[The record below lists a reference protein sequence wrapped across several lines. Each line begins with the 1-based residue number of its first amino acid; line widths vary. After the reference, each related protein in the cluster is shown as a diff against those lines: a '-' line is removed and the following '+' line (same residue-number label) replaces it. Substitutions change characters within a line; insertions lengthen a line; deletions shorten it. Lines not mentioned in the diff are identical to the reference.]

1 MPQWS
6 VAEIPDDQGMQDTTH
21 RIDSNLLHPTPVVGT
36 TTVEWRSPQSGRVVA
51 VTNVAP
57 RGRKGLWDA
66 MARAATASVQPAT
79 TFPTEAAL
87 AVEPVEVLPAPI
99 LVIAP
104 GIHEPGETVDAHL
117 DYLSRLSTPAQTT
130 GTVAPVVSLAEF
142 AAARGKPFGSSTRS
156 RGSET

>member
-1 MPQWS
+1 M
-6 VAEIPDDQGMQDTTH
+6 PDDQGMQDTTH
-21 RIDSNLLHPTPVVGT
+21 RIDSNLLHPTPVTGT

-66 MARAATASVQPAT
+66 MARAATSVQPAT
-79 TFPTEAAL
+79 TFPTDAAL

-104 GIHEPGETVDAHL
+104 GIHQPGETVDAHL

-130 GTVAPVVSLAEF
+130 GTVAPVVSLAEY
-142 AAARGKPFGSSTRS
+142 AAAKGKPFGSSERS
-156 RGSET
+156 REPAT